1 MMNFAYRE
9 IQHFRAS
16 FYAILI
22 GSSVACGAVAVE
34 RLLTTG
40 VSGFVVALA
49 GLGLFLLAL
58 VAALGRLVV
67 TVEGDRLTISRG
79 WLGLLKKT
87 FDVAKIDEVRVRIL
101 GPGATCYTARVRR
114 GVELEVG
121 DRRVIIGSLNPQSL
135 KEALQPRKAA
145 ADDRPEYRRVKLNM
159 ARRRRIPAYQN
170 WGILDPQKMRAMSA

>member
-1 MMNFAYRE
+1 MNFAYRE

-67 TVEGDRLTISRG
+67 TVEGDRLTISHG
-79 WLGLLKKT
+79 WLGLLTKT
-87 FDVAKIDEVRVRIL
+87 FDVGKIDEVRVRIL
-101 GPGATCYTARVRR
+101 GPDTTCYTARVRR
-114 GVELEVG
+114 GVELGIG
-121 DRRVIIGSLNPQSL
+121 DRRVMIGSLNPQKL
-135 KEALQPRKAA
+135 KEALRPREVA

-159 ARRRRIPAYQN
+159 ARGRRIPVHQN